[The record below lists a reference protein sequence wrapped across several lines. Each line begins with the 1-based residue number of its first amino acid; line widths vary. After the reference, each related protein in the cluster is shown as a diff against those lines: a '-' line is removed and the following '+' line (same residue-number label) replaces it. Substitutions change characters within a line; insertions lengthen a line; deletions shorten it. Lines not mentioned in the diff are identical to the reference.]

1 MKALVLASGGVDST
15 TCLALAV
22 QQYGAENVLALSL
35 FYGQKHHKELQ
46 AAQQVVDYYQTQH
59 LKLDLS
65 DIFKFGDNALLAN
78 SAQEIPKISYA
89 DQLEQQNGPVNTYV
103 PFRNGLFIS
112 AAASIAIA
120 RDCSLLY
127 YGAHRDDAAGSAY
140 PDCSREFQQ
149 AMAEAIWQGSGGQLR
164 LEAPFI
170 QDTKAGVVARGLAL
184 KVPYQLTWSCY
195 EGQELPCGLC
205 GTCRDRLAAFRQN
218 GVADP
223 LIYPQAAEQEE
234 NK

>member
-35 FYGQKHHKELQ
+35 FYGQKHYKELQ
-46 AAQQVVDYYQTQH
+46 AAQQVAAYYQTQH
-59 LKLDLS
+59 LQLDLS

-78 SAQEIPKISYA
+78 SAQEIPKTSYA

-120 RDCSLLY
+120 QDCSLLY
-127 YGAHRDDAAGSAY
+127 YGAPRDDAAGAAY
-140 PDCSREFQQ
+140 PDCSEEFQQ
-149 AMAEAIWQGSGGQLR
+149 AMAEAIWQGSGGLLR

-170 QDTKAGVVARGLAL
+170 QDTKASVVARGLAL
-184 KVPYQLTWSCY
+184 QVPYQLTWSCY
-195 EGQELPCGLC
+195 VGQELPCGLC
-205 GTCRDRLAAFRQN
+205 GTCRDRLAAFHQN
-218 GVADP
+218 GVDDP
-223 LIYPQAAEQEE
+223 LIYPQAEQEE

>member
-35 FYGQKHHKELQ
+35 FYGQKHYKELQ
-46 AAQQVVDYYQTQH
+46 AAQQVAAYYQTQH
-59 LKLDLS
+59 LQLDLS

-78 SAQEIPKISYA
+78 SAQEIPKTSYA

-120 RDCSLLY
+120 QDCSLLY
-127 YGAHRDDAAGSAY
+127 YGAHRDDAAGAAY
-140 PDCSREFQQ
+140 PDCSEEFQQ
-149 AMAEAIWQGSGGQLR
+149 AMAEAIWQGSGGLLR

-170 QDTKAGVVARGLAL
+170 QDTKASVVARGLAL
-184 KVPYQLTWSCY
+184 QVPYQLTWSCY
-195 EGQELPCGLC
+195 VGQELPCGLC
-205 GTCRDRLAAFRQN
+205 GTCRDRLAAFHQN
-218 GVADP
+218 GVDDP
-223 LIYPQAAEQEE
+223 LIYPQAEQEE

>member
-78 SAQEIPKISYA
+78 SAQEIPKTSYA

-120 RDCSLLY
+120 RDCSLL
-127 YGAHRDDAAGSAY
+127 
-140 PDCSREFQQ
+140 
-149 AMAEAIWQGSGGQLR
+149 
-164 LEAPFI
+164 
-170 QDTKAGVVARGLAL
+170 
-184 KVPYQLTWSCY
+184 
-195 EGQELPCGLC
+195 
-205 GTCRDRLAAFRQN
+205 
-218 GVADP
+218 
-223 LIYPQAAEQEE
+223 
-234 NK
+234 

>member
-35 FYGQKHHKELQ
+35 FYGQKHYKELQ
-46 AAQQVVDYYQTQH
+46 AAQQVAAYYQTRH
-59 LKLDLS
+59 LQLDLS

-78 SAQEIPKISYA
+78 SAQEIPKTSYA

-120 RDCSLLY
+120 QDCSLLY
-127 YGAHRDDAAGSAY
+127 YGAHRDDAAGAAY
-140 PDCSREFQQ
+140 PDCSEEFQQ
-149 AMAEAIWQGSGGQLR
+149 AMAEAIWQGSGGLLR

-184 KVPYQLTWSCY
+184 QVPYQLTWSCY
-195 EGQELPCGLC
+195 VGQELPCGLC

-218 GVADP
+218 GVDDP
-223 LIYPQAAEQEE
+223 LIYPQAEQEE

>member
-35 FYGQKHHKELQ
+35 FYGQKHYKELQ
-46 AAQQVVDYYQTQH
+46 AAQQVAAYYQTQH
-59 LKLDLS
+59 LQLDLS

-78 SAQEIPKISYA
+78 SAQEIPKTSYA

-120 RDCSLLY
+120 QDCSLLY
-127 YGAHRDDAAGSAY
+127 YGAHRDDAAGAAY
-140 PDCSREFQQ
+140 PDCSEEFQQ

-184 KVPYQLTWSCY
+184 QVPYQLTWSCY
-195 EGQELPCGLC
+195 VGQELPCGLC
-205 GTCRDRLAAFRQN
+205 GTCRDRLAAFHQN
-218 GVADP
+218 GVDDP
-223 LIYPQAAEQEE
+223 LIYPQAEQEE

>member
-15 TCLALAV
+15 TCLALTV

-35 FYGQKHHKELQ
+35 FYGQKHYKELQ
-46 AAQQVVDYYQTQH
+46 AAQQVAAYYQTQH
-59 LKLDLS
+59 LQLDLS

-78 SAQEIPKISYA
+78 SAQEIPKTSYA

-120 RDCSLLY
+120 QDCSLLY
-127 YGAHRDDAAGSAY
+127 YGAHRDDAAGAAY
-140 PDCSREFQQ
+140 PDCSEEFQQ

-184 KVPYQLTWSCY
+184 QVPYQLTWSCY
-195 EGQELPCGLC
+195 VGQELPCGIC

-218 GVADP
+218 GVDDP
-223 LIYPQAAEQEE
+223 LIYPQAEQEE

>member
-35 FYGQKHHKELQ
+35 FYGQKHYKELQ
-46 AAQQVVDYYQTQH
+46 AAQQVAAYYQTQH
-59 LKLDLS
+59 LQLDLS

-78 SAQEIPKISYA
+78 SAQEIPKPSYA
-89 DQLEQQNGPVNTYV
+89 YQLEQQNGPVNTYV

-120 RDCSLLY
+120 QDCSLLY
-127 YGAHRDDAAGSAY
+127 YGAHRDDAAGAAY
-140 PDCSREFQQ
+140 PDCSEEFQQ

-184 KVPYQLTWSCY
+184 QVPYQLTWSCY
-195 EGQELPCGLC
+195 VGQELPCGIC

-218 GVADP
+218 GVDDP
-223 LIYPQAAEQEE
+223 LIYPQAEQEE

>member
-35 FYGQKHHKELQ
+35 FYGQKHYKELQ
-46 AAQQVVDYYQTQH
+46 AAQQVAAYYQTRH
-59 LKLDLS
+59 LQLDLS

-78 SAQEIPKISYA
+78 SAQEIPKTSYA

-120 RDCSLLY
+120 QDCSLLY
-127 YGAHRDDAAGSAY
+127 YGAHRDDAAGAAY
-140 PDCSREFQQ
+140 PDCSEEFQQ

-184 KVPYQLTWSCY
+184 QVPYQLTWSCY
-195 EGQELPCGLC
+195 VGQELPCGLC
-205 GTCRDRLAAFRQN
+205 GTCRDRLAAFHQN
-218 GVADP
+218 GVDDP
-223 LIYPQAAEQEE
+223 LIYPQAEQEE

>member
-35 FYGQKHHKELQ
+35 FYGQKHYKELQ
-46 AAQQVVDYYQTQH
+46 AAQQVAAYYQTQH
-59 LKLDLS
+59 LQLDLS

-78 SAQEIPKISYA
+78 SAQEIPKTSYA

-120 RDCSLLY
+120 QDCSLLY
-127 YGAHRDDAAGSAY
+127 YGAHRDDAAGAAY
-140 PDCSREFQQ
+140 PDCSEEFQQ

-184 KVPYQLTWSCY
+184 QVPYQLTWSCY
-195 EGQELPCGLC
+195 VGQELPCGIC

-218 GVADP
+218 GVDDP
-223 LIYPQAAEQEE
+223 LIYPQAEQEE

>member
-35 FYGQKHHKELQ
+35 FYGQKHYKELQ
-46 AAQQVVDYYQTQH
+46 AAQQVAAYYQTQH
-59 LKLDLS
+59 LQLDLS

-78 SAQEIPKISYA
+78 SAQEIPKTSYA

-120 RDCSLLY
+120 QDCSLLY
-127 YGAHRDDAAGSAY
+127 YGAHRDDAAGAAY
-140 PDCSREFQQ
+140 PDCSEEFQQ
-149 AMAEAIWQGSGGQLR
+149 AMAEAIWQGSGGLLR

-184 KVPYQLTWSCY
+184 QVPYQLTWSCY
-195 EGQELPCGLC
+195 VGQELPCGLC

-218 GVADP
+218 GVDDP
-223 LIYPQAAEQEE
+223 LIYPQAEQEE

>member
-35 FYGQKHHKELQ
+35 FYGQKHYKELQ
-46 AAQQVVDYYQTQH
+46 AAQQVAAYYQTQH
-59 LKLDLS
+59 LQLDLS

-78 SAQEIPKISYA
+78 SAQEIPKTSYA

-120 RDCSLLY
+120 QDCSLLY
-127 YGAHRDDAAGSAY
+127 YGAHRDDAAGAAY
-140 PDCSREFQQ
+140 PDCSEEFQQ
-149 AMAEAIWQGSGGQLR
+149 AMAEAIWQGSGGLLR

-170 QDTKAGVVARGLAL
+170 QDTKASVVARGLAL
-184 KVPYQLTWSCY
+184 QVPYQLTWSCY
-195 EGQELPCGLC
+195 VGQELPCGLC
-205 GTCRDRLAAFRQN
+205 GPCRDRLAAFHQN
-218 GVADP
+218 GVDDP
-223 LIYPQAAEQEE
+223 LIYPQAEQEE

>member
-35 FYGQKHHKELQ
+35 FYGQKHYKELQ
-46 AAQQVVDYYQTQH
+46 AAQQVAAYYQTQH
-59 LKLDLS
+59 LQLDLS

-78 SAQEIPKISYA
+78 SAQEIPKTSYA

-120 RDCSLLY
+120 QDCSLLY
-127 YGAHRDDAAGSAY
+127 YGAHRDDAAGAAY
-140 PDCSREFQQ
+140 PDCSEEFQQ
-149 AMAEAIWQGSGGQLR
+149 AMAEAIWQGSGGLLR

-170 QDTKAGVVARGLAL
+170 QDTKASVVARGLAL
-184 KVPYQLTWSCY
+184 QVPYQLTWSCY
-195 EGQELPCGLC
+195 VGQELPCGLC
-205 GTCRDRLAAFRQN
+205 GTCRDRLAAFHQN
-218 GVADP
+218 GVG
-223 LIYPQAAEQEE
+223 
-234 NK
+234 K